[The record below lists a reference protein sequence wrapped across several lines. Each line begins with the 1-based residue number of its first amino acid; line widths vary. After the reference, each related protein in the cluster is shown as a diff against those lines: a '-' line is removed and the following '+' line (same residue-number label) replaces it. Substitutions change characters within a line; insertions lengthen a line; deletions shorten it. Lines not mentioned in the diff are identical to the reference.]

1 MKNSSY
7 PVLRRTVSGALLL
20 AAGSTAFLA
29 LFPPQALSSSRTAK
43 PEAVTAKIAPW
54 VLDRTSDGGE
64 AEFLV
69 VLADQADLSGADRL
83 QTKEEKG
90 RFVYETLW
98 KKAQETQ
105 ATLISDLRA
114 RGVEHRSYYIVNSVL
129 VKGNRDTAFD
139 LAERADV
146 ARIEGNPSVRV
157 LPHPFPE
164 QDVHES
170 VPIIQVPFAI
180 EPGVTN
186 TRAPE
191 VWATGS
197 TGQGIVI
204 GAADTGYRWTHAAL
218 KNKYRGWNGTTAS
231 HDYNWHDSI
240 HTGGGSCGPDAVQ
253 PCDDNGHGTHT
264 AGTAVGD
271 DGGANQVGMAPG
283 AKWIGC
289 RNMDQGNGTP
299 ARYIECMQ
307 FFLAPYPIGG
317 TPAQGD
323 PTRAPDVTINSWG
336 CPPSEGCSTTSLQ
349 QAVAA
354 QRSAGIVMVVA
365 AGNSG
370 SACSTVSDPP
380 SFYEEAYTVGALSTG
395 TNNIASFSS
404 RGPVTADGS
413 LRRKPDIAAP
423 GTSTRSSSRTSDTS
437 YASFSGTSMATPHVS
452 GAVALLLSSRPALRG
467 KVNSIRAALNNSAFR
482 INSTTCDPSPSPA
495 PSPTPPQSPNNV
507 FGHGRLDI
515 KNAVDSIM
523 QINSAVSR
531 KSHNGVEHD
540 VVLSTSGSVA
550 TEPRNSGGSHTV
562 VVTFD
567 RNVTAGEASVS
578 SGNASVSGTAF
589 SGNTMTVNLANAV
602 NGQVVMLVLSNVTDG
617 GNGSLPPTTL
627 RLGALVGD
635 TNGDGAVNTG
645 DSLQTRGRAG
655 EPLSTS
661 NFRSDVTVDGFIN
674 SGDAL
679 LVRSRSGTSL

>member
-1 MKNSSY
+1 
-7 PVLRRTVSGALLL
+7 VSAALLL
-20 AAGSTAFLA
+20 AAGSTAFFA
-29 LFPPQALSSSRTAK
+29 LVPPQALSSSRTGK
-43 PEAVTAKIAPW
+43 SEAVTAKIAPW
-54 VLDRTSDGGE
+54 VLDKTTDGGE

-69 VLADQADLSGADRL
+69 VLADQADLSGADLL

-90 RFVYETLW
+90 RFVREALW

-105 ATLISDLRA
+105 PRLLSDLRS

-129 VKGNRDTAFD
+129 VKGNRDIAFD
-139 LAERADV
+139 LADRADV

-157 LPHPFPE
+157 LPHPLPE
-164 QDVHES
+164 ENLHES
-170 VPIIQVPFAI
+170 VPIIQLPFAV

-197 TGQGIVI
+197 NGQGIVV

-218 KNKYRGWNGTTAS
+218 KNKYRGWNGTTAN
-231 HDYNWHDSI
+231 HDFNWHDSI
-240 HTGGGSCGPDAVQ
+240 HTGGGTCGPDSVQ

-271 DGGANQVGMAPG
+271 DGGANQVGVAPG

-299 ARYIECMQ
+299 ARYIECME
-307 FFLAPYPIGG
+307 FFLAPYPVNG

-323 PTRAPDVTINSWG
+323 PSKAPDVTINSWG
-336 CPPSEGCSTTSLQ
+336 CPASEGCSTTSLQ
-349 QAVAA
+349 AAVAA
-354 QRSAGIVMVVA
+354 QRAAGIMMVVA

-370 SACSTVSDPP
+370 SACSTVTDPP

-437 YASFSGTSMATPHVS
+437 YSSLSGTSMATPHVS
-452 GAVALLLSSRPALRG
+452 GAVAVLLSARPALRG
-467 KVNSIRAALNNSAFR
+467 NIAGIRNVLNQSAFHINSA
-482 INSTTCDPSPSPA
+482 TCDPTAPA
-495 PSPTPPQSPNNV
+495 TWPNNV
-507 FGHGRLDI
+507 FGFGRLDV
-515 KNAVDSIM
+515 KNAVDSVM
-523 QINSAVSR
+523 QVTSAVSR
-531 KSHNGVEHD
+531 KSHNGTNYD
-540 VVLSTSGSVA
+540 VALSTSGNVS
-550 TEPRNSGGSHTV
+550 TEPRNSGGNHTI

-567 RNVTAGEASVS
+567 RNVTAGDATVS
-578 SGNASVSGTAF
+578 SGNASMSGSSF
-589 SGNTMTVNLANAV
+589 SGNSMTINLANAV
-602 NGQVVMLVLSNVTDG
+602 NGQVVVVNLNNVTDG
-617 GNGSLPPTTL
+617 AGGTLPTTTL
-627 RLGALVGD
+627 RIGTLVGD
-635 TNGDGAVNTG
+635 STGDGNVNTG
-645 DSLQTRGRAG
+645 DALQTRNRAG
-655 EPLSTS
+655 ESLSST
-661 NFRSDVTVDGFIN
+661 NFRSDINVDGFIN
-674 SGDAL
+674 SADTL
-679 LVRSRSGTSL
+679 IVRSRSGSSL